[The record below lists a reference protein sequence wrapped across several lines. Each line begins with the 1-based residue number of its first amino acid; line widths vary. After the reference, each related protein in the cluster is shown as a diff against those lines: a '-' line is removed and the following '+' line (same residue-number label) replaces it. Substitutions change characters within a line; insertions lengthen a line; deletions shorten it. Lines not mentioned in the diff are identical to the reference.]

1 MPSAI
6 PIRGLRHLALNAT
19 DLPKSL
25 AFYQK
30 FFQMKVVW
38 QPDADNVYLSS
49 GVDNLALHQ
58 IPQDEIESYQNRN
71 GQFLDHLGFLM
82 DSPASVDQL
91 FEVVQAEGVRIVHLP
106 KQHRDGSY
114 SFYLA
119 DPDNLTVQVIYEP
132 TISRLGHTE

>member
-1 MPSAI
+1 M
-6 PIRGLRHLALNAT
+6 
-19 DLPKSL
+19 
-25 AFYQK
+25 
-30 FFQMKVVW
+30 
-38 QPDADNVYLSS
+38 
-49 GVDNLALHQ
+49 
-58 IPQDEIESYQNRN
+58 ESYQNRN

-119 DPDNLTVQVIYEP
+119 DPDNLTVQVLYEP